1 MNKQIFTGNYYECE
15 AGNLISI
22 SKDKGRSANFNGKAI
37 LELAPKKE
45 FWRIWKDN
53 IGKIPEIENT
63 KYYITEYYNQVLS
76 KIDIEKLLENETK
89 PILLCYET
97 GNQFCHRHVVAEYI
111 EFLYGVKVKDI
122 KINKNFVITENKRPE
137 YIKEILF
144 EVMSKSNYTLK
155 EWLLYDD

>member
-1 MNKQIFTGNYYECE
+1 MP
-15 AGNLISI
+15 
-22 SKDKGRSANFNGKAI
+22 
-37 LELAPKKE
+37 PKKE

-97 GNQFCHRHVVAEYI
+97 GDKFCHRHVVAEYI

-122 KINKNFVITENKRPE
+122 KINKNLVITENKRPE

-155 EWLLYDD
+155 E